1 MFKFIISIIISG
13 ILALSPL
20 NSYAAPS
27 SWMGAIAFSSF
38 LNPLQS
44 TDANAQQA
52 PGLPTD
58 QFFVIED
65 FSKLLLSH
73 QNPYTIGKEG
83 VIDATNVR
91 ANEQAGSLAKRGVLN
106 TLGTCSHTA
115 AVTGLYR
122 YYKSDGTKFTVNT
135 SSTFLDYISDS
146 GSCTTI
152 DAQLTTGKRWTFI
165 TYKNW
170 LVGSNGYDAPV
181 KWDGKLT
188 TTADTTG
195 ARTANDLVTTLGAP
209 FAELLTGTGLTA
221 SRWYQYRIA
230 YYNGTTYSYS
240 TARTNPLLTGPN
252 VHNIKL
258 TDIPLGPSGTT
269 HRYIYRTTGQT
280 TRANV
285 LADNTFYLVTDIADN
300 TTTTFSDSVA
310 DGTITPDNPPTW
322 ATVSAG
328 SNVTPPH
335 GLFLFINKDYIWLA
349 NDPSGATYGQ
359 STAYFSQVLN
369 PDYWPATNYFLI
381 RPDDGDQITG
391 ITSFLGQLTLLKTNT
406 IQKIYTDQSTVT
418 SWQLSQP
425 FSFIGASAPYSVV
438 ATPLGLFYLGRYGLY
453 KFDGQSSTLIS
464 DVVTKD
470 IRDINATNYGNVAS
484 VYYNNEYRM
493 AYTSTATGSGV
504 NDRVLLFDIVRNSYT
519 KDTQNVNAWAL
530 YNSADDYGA
539 LYSGSSNTDGYILSH
554 STQPTSLIYR
564 YQSDL
569 DAGTYVNTISSNATG
584 DPNDLALSLGSSI
597 WSADASAWN
606 SESTSTWQV
615 DSSPGTWT
623 SGISRINASSF
634 SKLYWNQVLGTAGTA
649 TIAIR
654 TASTSGGIAGAAW
667 SSEFSNPAGSDISGV
682 SANNFIQIRVTLAT
696 SDYSTTPYL
705 YIQDNFLIK
714 VVYSQTGSSAETTIP
729 STWNTGWLDLVP
741 SAYSAYLSN
750 YPKTVREIDVYYDVP
765 NGATG
770 TMNFTIQNLKGT
782 TSQQFSINLAL
793 PPTYTQNSQVWGYS
807 NYHVYRWLPAGAGQ
821 SLVGDKFLVQLS
833 ENSLTQWKIQRIVFR
848 YDVNPYVPFKIN

>member
-1 MFKFIISIIISG
+1 MKKLFSIIVSAL
-13 ILALSPL
+13 LALSPL
-20 NSYAAPS
+20 NV
-27 SWMGAIAFSSF
+27 F
-38 LNPLQS
+38 
-44 TDANAQQA
+44 AQQA
-52 PGLPTD
+52 PGLPTN

-83 VIDATNVR
+83 VIDAQNVR
-91 ANEQAGSLAKRGVLN
+91 ANDQAGSLAKRGVLN
-106 TLGTCSHTA
+106 TLGTCSHTS

-122 YYKSDGTKFTVNT
+122 YYKSDATKYTMTT

-146 GSCTTI
+146 GSCTNLFAT
-152 DAQLTTGKRWTFI
+152 LTTGKRATFI

-170 LVGSNGYDAPV
+170 AIMSNGYDAPV

-188 TTADTTG
+188 VTANTTG
-195 ARTANDLVTTLGAP
+195 ARTAGDLVTQLGAP
-209 FAELLTGTGLTA
+209 FTELLTGTALEA
-221 SRWYQYRIA
+221 SRWYQYKIA

-240 TARTNPLLTGPN
+240 TARTNPLLTGAA

-258 TDIPLGPSGTT
+258 TDIPPGPSGTT
-269 HRYIYRTTGQT
+269 HRYLYRTLGQT
-280 TRANV
+280 SRANV
-285 LADNTFYLVTDIADN
+285 LADTTFYLVTDIADN
-300 TTTTFSDSVA
+300 TTTTYSDSVA
-310 DGTITPDNPPTW
+310 DATIVADAPPTW

-349 NDPSGATYGQ
+349 NDPSGSSYGQ

-369 PDYWPATNYFLI
+369 PDYWPATNYFLV
-381 RPDDGDQITG
+381 RPDDGDVITA
-391 ITSFLGQLTLLKTNT
+391 ITSFLGQLTIFKTNT
-406 IQKIYTDQSTVT
+406 IQKIYTDQATTT

-425 FSFIGASAPYSVV
+425 FSYIGAAAPYSVTP
-438 ATPLGLFYLGRYGLY
+438 TPLGVFYLGRFGLY
-453 KFDGQSSTLIS
+453 KFDGQSSSLIS

-504 NDRVLLFDIVRNSYT
+504 NDRVLLFDTTRNSYT
-519 KDTQNVNAWAL
+519 KDTENVNAWAL

-539 LYSGSSNTDGYILSH
+539 LYSGSSTTNGSILGH

-564 YQSDL
+564 YQTDL
-569 DAGTYVNTISSNATG
+569 DSGTYVNTVSSNSTG
-584 DPNDLALSLGSSI
+584 DPNDLQLSLGSSI
-597 WSADASAWN
+597 WSADSSAWN

-615 DSSPGTWT
+615 DASPGTWT
-623 SGISRINASSF
+623 SGISQINASSF

-654 TASTSGGIAGAAW
+654 TATTSAGIAGASW
-667 SSEFSNPAGSDISGV
+667 SSEFSNPAGSDISAV
-682 SANNFIQIRVTLAT
+682 SASNFIQIRVTFST
-696 SDYSTTPYL
+696 SDFSTTPYI

-714 VVYSQTGSSAETTIP
+714 LVYSQTGSAAETTIP
-729 STWNTGWLDLVP
+729 STWNTGWLDLGTSLYGS
-741 SAYSAYLSN
+741 SAYSN
-750 YPKTVREIDVYYDVP
+750 YPKTVKEIDVYYDVAS
-765 NGATG
+765 GAVG

-782 TSQQFSINLAL
+782 NSLNFSVDLSQAPLANGN
-793 PPTYTQNSQVWGYS
+793 TWGYA
-807 NYHVYRWLPAGAGQ
+807 NYHMYRWLMPGSGGA
-821 SLVGDKFLVQLS
+821 LTGDKFLMQMS
-833 ENSLTQWKIQRIVFR
+833 ENSLTQWRVQRIVFV
-848 YDVNPYVPFKIN
+848 YDITPYYPYKIN